1 MNINVLR
8 WHMDSTN
15 WTGHITDRWLP
26 GPVDGESDH
35 YRLLAY
41 VQRIDGHYR
50 ERKLYPHLDDL
61 HARLDQLMEL
71 RRRRD
76 ELAAGMPRSIIGLD
90 LARGEVMRAAARE
103 DELLR
108 AIDQMIGTALPELN
122 NALERGADLR
132 SRFAASIRFEP
143 VGVLPLR
150 AQEGYLLIHQGRE
163 ARVYAY
169 TLMLPVKA
177 PVTPAHRILRTRF
190 VADYPIGLACSY
202 EQVKAELIRHFAHLP
217 NPAMFAFT
225 SDVTLPA
232 IETFVPLAKQLVY
245 EVVSAQAA

>member
-1 MNINVLR
+1 M
-8 WHMDSTN
+8 
-15 WTGHITDRWLP
+15 P
-26 GPVDGESDH
+26 GPVDGEADR

-41 VQRIDGHYR
+41 VQRIDRQYR

-61 HARLDQLMEL
+61 RVRLEQLVEL

-76 ELAAGMPRSIIGLD
+76 ELAAGMPRDLIGVD
-90 LARGEVMRAAARE
+90 LRRGDLVRAAPPE

-108 AIDQMIGTALPELN
+108 AIDEMIRTGLPELN

-132 SRFAASIRFEP
+132 SRFAACIRFEP
-143 VGVLPLR
+143 VGVLPLHTR
-150 AQEGYLLIHQGRE
+150 EGYLLIHQGRE

-169 TLMLPVKA
+169 VLTL
-177 PVTPAHRILRTRF
+177 PARTTSTRPHQVLRTRF
-190 VADYPIGLACSY
+190 IGDYPIGISSSY
-202 EQVKAELIRHFAHLP
+202 EQVKAELVRSNAELP
-217 NPAMFAFT
+217 NPAVFAFT

-245 EVVSAQAA
+245 EVLSAQAA